1 MISSPFRAAAP
12 PAPAPQDSD
21 SDGFSSSDDEDA
33 DATFD
38 NSDIED
44 SSLSAEEGRKFG
56 QSRKG
61 KGREDERGSVES
73 WSTSDKVSH
82 SLLPVPPPLPHAHTD
97 MLGTQFSGSPA
108 SSANHWA
115 ASNPMASFSPRV
127 QPHQTHAHAP
137 VQMEPS
143 PSLSQPKYLKSSL
156 SQSFGPGG
164 MTRSSTM
171 PSLNAASSSRGD
183 TARRLLREAE
193 AQNGIAEVDLDNR
206 LAAPEVQRLFHPAK
220 QPQRPSTALKPLF
233 HPGSVTSTPP
243 RPSGANQGMTRSSTK
258 LSFLSPS
265 RFSARPTP
273 PPPSAPA
280 SPSSYSFASRPGTG
294 TPLRAV
300 NGTPGRRR
308 PIYVGPGVGSPMS
321 ARKKTPAMALEFLR
335 EAEKKEEEDGGTP
348 GKRRR
353 IETSSSE
360 GQDGESEE
368 VRVEREL
375 SGLFGGSSSSTTTR
389 PSSLSSSVSVP
400 SSLSTHAR
408 SAGSSSPFTFKVPPA
423 PAPQPAPLP
432 SPAPAPQPKVD
443 LKRSFS
449 TLPRSFLKNPS
460 LVAPSPLRQS
470 TSFGRDSPEF
480 KSNGQREQQ
489 SPLLKRKERT
499 ESAKLLLG
507 LINEDKQKVSL

>member
-1 MISSPFRAAAP
+1 M
-12 PAPAPQDSD
+12 
-21 SDGFSSSDDEDA
+21 
-33 DATFD
+33 
-38 NSDIED
+38 ED
-44 SSLSAEEGRKFG
+44 SSLIAEEGRKFG

-73 WSTSDKVSH
+73 WSTSDKVSY
-82 SLLPVPPPLPHAHTD
+82 SLLPVPLPLINAHTD
-97 MLGTQFSGSPA
+97 MLGMQFSGSPA
-108 SSANHWA
+108 FLANQWA

-137 VQMEPS
+137 VRMEPS

-156 SQSFGPGG
+156 SQSFVPGG
-164 MTRSSTM
+164 MTRSTTM

-193 AQNGIAEVDLDNR
+193 AQNGIAEEDLDDR

-243 RPSGANQGMTRSSTK
+243 RPSAANQGMTRSSTEF
-258 LSFLSPS
+258 SFLSPS
-265 RFSARPTP
+265 RFPARPTP
-273 PPPSAPA
+273 PSPSAPA
-280 SPSSYSFASRPGTG
+280 SPSSYRFASRPGTG
-294 TPLRAV
+294 TSLRAV

-335 EAEKKEEEDGGTP
+335 EAEKKEEGGGTP

-368 VRVEREL
+368 ATVEREL
-375 SGLFGGSSSSTTTR
+375 SGLFGGSASSTTTR

-400 SSLSTHAR
+400 SSLSTHAK
-408 SAGSSSPFTFKVPPA
+408 SAGSSSPFTFKIPPA
-423 PAPQPAPLP
+423 PAPQPAPLT
-432 SPAPAPQPKVD
+432 SHAPAPQTKVD

-470 TSFGRDSPEF
+470 TSFGRDSPES

-489 SPLLKRKERT
+489 SPSLKRKERT